1 MKFKKFLK
9 EKKTPIIIASGVLV
23 ASLLGGGYYLA
34 NKQESPFG
42 KTETTTEEK
51 AATITTTDPQVQQ
64 NVEEKNEAATG
75 QTTTPAVVA
84 EKPALSSLSDV
95 SFTILRDTDMV
106 QAYVSFYGP
115 FGTYGVEK
123 LVAGNWTVLIPEF
136 SYSGNGDKYIDTIKS
151 ADAESHY
158 RVFKLEGGAR
168 TAISGD
174 TTITWQEILS
184 KGAFSVPLAG

>member
-1 MKFKKFLK
+1 MKFKKFIK
-9 EKKTPIIIASGVLV
+9 EKKTPILIASGVLV

-34 NKQESPFG
+34 NKQESPFV

-64 NVEEKNEAATG
+64 NVEEKNAAATG

-84 EKPALSSLSDV
+84 EKPAPTSLSDV
-95 SFTILRDTDMV
+95 SFTILHDSNK
-106 QAYVSFYGP
+106 ASVSFYGP

-123 LVAGNWTVLIPEF
+123 LLNGSWTVLLPQF
-136 SYSGNGDKYIDTIKS
+136 SYSGNGGKNIDTINS
-151 ADAESHY
+151 TDAESHY
-158 RVFKLEGGAR
+158 RVFKLEGGTR